1 MHTPLLFSGSQLR
14 YVHYFDQLLQRG
26 PRSTGTLRIV
36 AIRLIGCPEFGLVR
50 ALCFVQ
56 LAALSIQQGYHFPL
70 A

>member
-1 MHTPLLFSGSQLR
+1 MRTPLLFPVSQLR

-50 ALCFVQ
+50 ALCF
-56 LAALSIQQGYHFPL
+56 L
-70 A
+70 